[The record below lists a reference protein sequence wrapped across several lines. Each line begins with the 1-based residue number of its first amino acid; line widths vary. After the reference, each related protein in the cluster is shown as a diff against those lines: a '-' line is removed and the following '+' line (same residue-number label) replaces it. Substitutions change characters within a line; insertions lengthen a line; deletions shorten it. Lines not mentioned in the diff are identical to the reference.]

1 MKKAISFITLL
12 LISGLAFSQA
22 GKDPNA
28 KKILD
33 KVNAKYSDTEAF
45 TAKIT
50 YKLEVTSNPSLNES
64 FTANIK
70 NKGDKFYV
78 KKSDGEQYYCNG
90 VAIWNIIECE
100 GTISEFDPEENP
112 INFEEIVSSYKN
124 GYKYIKKA
132 NETVGG
138 VSCAVIDM
146 EPEKNEDSDVF
157 KIRLLIDEKTNEV
170 KQWIVFERNGNR
182 HKIKIDNFKTG
193 VSLADSEFEYKKA
206 ANSCVV
212 LEDLR

>member
-1 MKKAISFITLL
+1 MKKIISFISVLFVSICL
-12 LISGLAFSQA
+12 FSQA
-22 GKDPNA
+22 SQDPEA

-33 KVNAKYSDTEAF
+33 KLNAKYAGTEAF

-50 YKLEVTSNPSLNES
+50 YALEVTSNPSLNET

-70 NKGDKFYV
+70 NKADKFYV
-78 KKSDGEQYYCNG
+78 KKSDGEQYICNG

-112 INFEEIVSSYKN
+112 INFEEIVGSYKN
-124 GYKYIKKA
+124 GYNYIKKA

-138 VSCAVIDM
+138 VSCVVIDM
-146 EPEKNEDSDVF
+146 EPEDKEASDVF
-157 KIRLLIDEKTNEV
+157 KIRLLIDEKSNEV

-193 VSLADSEFEYKKA
+193 VVLPDATFEYKKEA
-206 ANSCVV
+206 GSCVV